1 MCWWAITG
9 LTHLIIEASLLFTP
23 NYLTKENPS
32 FFDEICK
39 FLLNIISS
47 HRIHY
52 LEMTI
57 LIFGVTNC
65 MHATSSGKE
74 YSKADSRYATGDTTT
89 TAVEVIAV
97 FLQGPLSLLVV

>member
-32 FFDEICK
+32 FFDEIW
-39 FLLNIISS
+39 
-47 HRIHY
+47 
-52 LEMTI
+52 
-57 LIFGVTNC
+57 
-65 MHATSSGKE
+65 KE
-74 YSKADSRYATGDTTT
+74 YNKADSRYATGDTTT

-97 FLQGPLSLLVV
+97 FLQDPLSLLAV